1 MYAPAGTPKPI
12 IDRLHAELVKVLGL
26 ADVRKTL
33 AEGLGMDLVVSSP
46 EELQKWTL
54 DQLAL
59 WGRIVKDNGIKTD

>member
-1 MYAPAGTPKPI
+1 LYAPAGTPKPI